1 MAINDDE
8 IVPLAVTFERSYQ
21 ASVADLWDLWTTK
34 EGFESWWGPQGFRVA
49 VHRIEPR
56 VGGALVY
63 DMIAVG
69 REEIE
74 FMRKTFSGVSHATRG
89 SFTQVVPHKRLVLSH
104 VIDFVPGQP
113 AYENRM
119 RVEFFAE
126 GKMARMVIAV
136 QAHSTPEWTQASR
149 MGMESQ
155 LTKLPEVLAARAAA
169 R

>member
-1 MAINDDE
+1 MANKAGGD
-8 IVPLAVTFERSYQ
+8 VPLAVTFERSYQ
-21 ASVADLWDLWTTK
+21 AAVANLWDLWTTK
-34 EGFESWWGPQGFRVA
+34 TGFESWWGPKGFRVD

-74 FMRKTFSGVSHATRG
+74 FMKKTFARVAHATHG
-89 SFTQVVPHKRLVLSH
+89 SFTQVVPHERLEIVH
-104 VIDFVPGQP
+104 VIDFVPGQE
-113 AYENRM
+113 AYEHRM

-136 QAHSTPEWTQASR
+136 EPHTTPEWTQAAR

-155 LTKLPEVLAARAAA
+155 LTKLPEVLAARAG

>member
-1 MAINDDE
+1 MTSNAGQGR
-8 IVPLAVTFERSYQ
+8 PLAVTFERSYA

-34 EGFESWWGPQGFRVA
+34 EGFEAWWGPKGFRVD

-69 REEIE
+69 REELE
-74 FMRKTFSGVSHATRG
+74 FMKKTFAAVSHATHG
-89 SFTQVVPHKRLVLSH
+89 TFTQVVLHERLEIEH

-113 AYENRM
+113 AYDHRM
-119 RVEFFAE
+119 RVEFFAA
-126 GKMARMVIAV
+126 GKTARMVISV
-136 QAHSTPEWTQASR
+136 EEHSTPEWTRAAK

-155 LTKLPEVLAARAAA
+155 LTKVPEALQARAA